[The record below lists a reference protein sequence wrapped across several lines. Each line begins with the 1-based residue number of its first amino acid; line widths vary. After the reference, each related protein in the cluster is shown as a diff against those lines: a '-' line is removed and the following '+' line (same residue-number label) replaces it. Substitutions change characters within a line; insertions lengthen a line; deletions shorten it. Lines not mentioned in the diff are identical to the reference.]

1 MTLSF
6 ANINSLWGSL
16 IVEELIRHGV
26 DCFVISPGSRSAPL
40 AAAAARNPRARTLVH
55 FDERGAAFCAL
66 GYGRAAN
73 RPAALIC
80 TSGTAAANYLPAI
93 IESSADTVPLLVLT
107 ADRPPEL
114 RETGANQAI
123 RQPGLF
129 GDNVRWFFDL
139 ACPDTSIA
147 PEAVL
152 TTIDQAVYRACR
164 APSGPVHLNCMFR
177 EPLAPVDTGDD
188 FAGYLAN
195 LESWRPAH
203 RPYTK
208 YETAHDQPGETC
220 IADIA
225 QRVAHTG
232 NGLLLVGKL
241 QTEEERHAVLALAD
255 RVRCPLFA
263 DITSVL
269 RLGTAPDVG
278 IPFYNLALASERI
291 RQSLRP
297 SAVLHLGGRIT
308 AKRLLEWLEE
318 SRPQSYVHVEHNPI
332 RLDPIHRVT
341 RRIESQI
348 DLFCLRLADALKDSR
363 GCGSETYVAKWR
375 RVSATVDSVIQG
387 ISAQAATVT
396 EAGIARL
403 LSHRIQ
409 NSALFLASSMPIR
422 DMDMFAS
429 ADGRRIPV
437 GANRGASG
445 IDGTVAAA
453 AGFAIGLDA
462 PTPLLIGDLSLLH
475 DLNSLAILKNLNPPV
490 TAVVINN
497 NGGGIFDHLPISA
510 FPDLHEK
517 FFVTRHDWR
526 FEHAARQFGLSYR
539 CVDTIAGLQD
549 AYESLAAS
557 GDSSVIEV
565 LVDRAANFEAQ
576 KHLIREITATLNQE
590 SL

>member
-16 IVEELIRHGV
+16 IVEELVRQGV
-26 DCFVISPGSRSAPL
+26 DRFFISPGSRSAPL
-40 AAAAARNPRARTLVH
+40 AAAAARNPRAGTFVH

-80 TSGTAAANYLPAI
+80 TSGTAAANYLPAD

-114 RETGANQAI
+114 RDTGANQAI
-123 RQPGLF
+123 KQAGLF

-139 ACPDTSIA
+139 ACPDSSIA

-164 APSGPVHLNCMFR
+164 PPSGPVHLNCMFR

-195 LESWRPAH
+195 LESWRHTHLPF
-203 RPYTK
+203 TK
-208 YETAHDQPGETC
+208 YETAHDQPGE
-220 IADIA
+220 AGSEAIA
-225 QRVAHTG
+225 QMPAHTC

-241 QTEEERHAVLALAD
+241 QTEEARAAVLALAD
-255 RVRCPLFA
+255 RLRWPLFA
-263 DITSVL
+263 DITSGL
-269 RLGTAPDVG
+269 RLGNVPDVG
-278 IPFYNLALASERI
+278 IPFYNLALASDRI
-291 RQSLRP
+291 RQNLRP

-308 AKRLLEWLEE
+308 AKRLLQWLEE
-318 SRPQSYVHVEHNPI
+318 SRPQAYIHVENNPI

-341 RRIESQI
+341 RRVESGI
-348 DLFCLRLADALKDSR
+348 GNFCLRLAVVFKDSKGR
-363 GCGSETYVAKWR
+363 ASEAYVAKWR
-375 RVSATVDSVIQG
+375 RVSAAVDSVIQRMT
-387 ISAQAATVT
+387 AQASAAT
-396 EAGIARL
+396 EAGIARF
-403 LSHRIQ
+403 LSNETQ
-409 NSALFLASSMPIR
+409 TSALFLASSMPIR

-429 ADGRRIPV
+429 ADGPRIPV

-453 AGFAIGLDA
+453 AGFAIGMGT
-462 PTPLLIGDLSLLH
+462 PTTLLIGDLSLLH

-497 NGGGIFDHLPISA
+497 NGGGIFDHLPIA
-510 FPDLHEK
+510 EFPDLHEK
-517 FFVTRHDWR
+517 FFVMRHDWR

-539 CVDTIAGLQD
+539 CVDTIAGMQE
-549 AYESLAAS
+549 AYESFAAS

-565 LVDRAANFEAQ
+565 LVDRASNFEAQ
-576 KHLIREITATLNQE
+576 KRLIREITATLSQE